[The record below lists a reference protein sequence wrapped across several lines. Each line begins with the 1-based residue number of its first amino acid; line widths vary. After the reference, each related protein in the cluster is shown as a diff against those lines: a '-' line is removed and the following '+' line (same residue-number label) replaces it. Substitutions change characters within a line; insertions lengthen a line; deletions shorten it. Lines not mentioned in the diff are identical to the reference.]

1 MKLLLDENLPK
12 KLKYRFS
19 PNFSVQTVSDLGWQG
34 KQNGELLS
42 SMIQEQLQVLITS
55 DKNLRFQQNL
65 ENLNICVIILM
76 TKDNRYETVKDFVIH
91 IEELLLSNS
100 TFSYYELSL

>member
-1 MKLLLDENLPK
+1 MRLLLDENLPK

-19 PNFSVQTVSDLGWQG
+19 SAFAVLTVSDLGWQS

-42 SMIQEQLQVLITS
+42 AMLEEQIQVLITA

-65 ENLNICVIILM
+65 EKIGICVVILM
-76 TKDNRYETVKDFVIH
+76 TTDNRYESVKEFVIP
-91 IEELLLSNS
+91 IEELLLAKS
-100 TFSYYELSL
+100 TFSYHELSL

>member
-19 PNFSVQTVSDLGWQG
+19 YNFSVQTVSDLGWQG

-65 ENLNICVIILM
+65 ENLNICVVILM

-91 IEELLLSNS
+91 IEELLQSNS
-100 TFSYYELSL
+100 AFSYYELSL

>member
-12 KLKYRFS
+12 KLKYHFS
-19 PNFSVQTVSDLGWQG
+19 SNFSVQTVSDLGWQG

-65 ENLNICVIILM
+65 ENLNICV
-76 TKDNRYETVKDFVIH
+76 VI
-91 IEELLLSNS
+91 
-100 TFSYYELSL
+100 

>member
-19 PNFSVQTVSDLGWQG
+19 SNFSVQTVSDLGWQG
-34 KQNGELLS
+34 KQNGELIS

-65 ENLNICVIILM
+65 ENLNICVVILM
-76 TKDNRYETVKDFVIH
+76 TKDNRYETVKDFVLD

>member
-19 PNFSVQTVSDLGWQG
+19 SNFSVQTVSDLGWQG

-42 SMIQEQLQVLITS
+42 SMIQEELQVLITS

-65 ENLNICVIILM
+65 ENLNICVVILM

-100 TFSYYELSL
+100 TFSYYKLSL